1 MKGKTFTK
9 KGLDFLKRVMSTV
22 LVVAMLFTMVGIYI
36 PAETFKAADKDV
48 TIYFRD
54 ENGWAN
60 VNAYIW
66 DANGANPNGAWP
78 GSGMTK
84 EGDDWVWRGTWND
97 AETLNIIF
105 NSGSNQTADLSRT
118 PAQLQESAEWRYYS
132 SGSWEKVGG
141 EDENPEYKDISLCFE
156 NVPNWEKVYAYV
168 WDEDGK
174 TLNGAWPGSEISKNG
189 NYYVWSCN
197 DWNTDEPVNIIFNN
211 GSGSQTENLFI
222 TRDDLLINTDW
233 IFTPTSDASGQWEC
247 KKIDKARYDIA
258 AIAGDFDKFDG
269 SEQSNW
275 AANGG
280 TNGEGLM
287 EYLGRGYYYKK
298 IIFNELTSTQN
309 VEFKAVFGGDW
320 NKDGDIGGTEGN
332 YKLAVPAGST
342 YVEIIADINGWTLY
356 NNVEH
361 LEKVEAIF
369 EELGIERVP
378 EEDNVPDLTIYFK
391 NTQNWSK
398 VNVYAWAENGATV
411 NGSWPGG
418 AMTKDGD
425 YYVWKCQEWN
435 LAENLNLI
443 FNNGSEQTVDLALTK
458 DDFAKHTEWVFTLT
472 EKNDG
477 GKWDAK
483 KTDVPPYE
491 KAAIAGN
498 FDSFTGSGQPAW
510 NPAGGDDG
518 AGLMDYIGDG
528 YYYKKI
534 SFNALTDSK
543 TAEFKAAFNG
553 GWDVQIGGSDGNNYK
568 LSVPAGSTSVKIIA
582 DTENKKLYNSVEHAT
597 DIENILVELG
607 VIEPPAEMEVID
619 GNRGTTTFVAITDA
633 DKEVTLY
640 YGKKSEVEAN
650 GTSALKSAKM
660 TQKAD
665 EKGVYV
671 SDELFLGDEALDYVF
686 YYDVEGVRTL
696 DGAQETV
703 TIGGKDYSNYKR
715 AAFTGR
721 VVTVPGT
728 LPGPSWDVTSNVMT
742 YVGNGLY
749 EYTFENVPA
758 GKYEYKIALNKTWD
772 PENYGAGGVG
782 HGDNITVA
790 VPSAQDVTIYYSDF
804 SHYAVDSIN
813 YIFADVTL
821 SGTGVPTGTKLT
833 DDGLTGIYSV
843 IIDMPA
849 GTYDDY
855 KLIYDGKTYEFTQI
869 VLSEGKEVTF
879 CFDPVTGIFYHNASN
894 TPIEEENIY
903 YTTKDKAYKSVFGSV
918 EQNKNVTFTIE
929 TGTDVTSVSL
939 VVKGMENKT
948 LPMEKGAVANGVQK
962 WTVTTSFGT
971 IGEYDYYFML
981 SNGSTIAVYGDDSS
995 YAGEGEVCDLTDC
1008 TPYELVVHVEG
1019 FETPDWMKN
1028 AVIYQIFPDRFYNGN
1043 IENDKA
1049 QESARGEVDYEFVD
1063 DWYLLPENPEQ
1074 EEMLTEEQY
1083 KEHGAFYGD
1092 GNWSNEIYGGDLEGI
1107 FERIDY
1113 LKALG
1118 VNVIYLN
1125 PIFASISN
1133 HRYDACDYTEIDP
1146 ILGTLG
1152 DFEELVEVAE
1162 ANGMKIILDGVFNH
1176 VSDDS
1181 IYFDR
1186 YYKFIGKSEKIGA
1199 YPYWAYVYDYMAE
1212 NSVDKAAAEKAA
1224 KAYFTEEYGITDYSY
1239 TEWFAV
1245 NNAYMKDS
1253 EGENVVDNI
1262 GLRAGKPVFTYEGWW
1277 GYDSMP
1283 VIYSTNG
1290 SEFQTGNWAEEII
1303 YNEDGT
1309 SVTQYWISK
1318 GNNGWRLDVANEVSD
1333 ETWQEFR
1340 KSVKALDSDAVIIG
1354 EIWDDATKYI
1364 MGDMYDSVMNYM
1376 FRNAVLSYAKGEN
1389 ATTVMEA
1396 LEKIRERYP
1405 EEAFYAMMNLVGSH
1419 DTSRVLSFLD
1429 GVDDDRNQKDEAHAF
1444 PTYEKTSDAAKK
1456 RQYLVALMQF
1466 TYAGAPTIYYGDEIG
1481 MVGSDDPDDRR
1492 AMEWGKG
1499 NKELVTWYAT
1509 LAAIRAQ
1516 HDVLRTGSV
1525 EPIVVNDSVMGYV
1538 RRDADEVM
1546 IILVNNATSDKEVTI
1561 DLAEIK
1567 VDADTL
1573 TDLLTNK
1580 AATIANGKLTV
1591 TVPAVNGVI
1600 LSETV
1605 KTYTVDQNALAPA
1618 YDPAY
1623 IGGADLTPDEE
1634 EKPVEPNPEEPKDEN
1649 IPVEGSGI
1657 DKEDVTIA
1665 EDNKNNEVVKEDGKD
1680 KVVLGNDKMPDLI
1693 IKGETEVIDEEAFF
1707 IRQYLVEGELFKET
1721 VAQMEKKLK
1730 EVEEFKMLEIN
1741 LYDGKGVQLTQ
1752 LDGYVYVTIPVPTDI
1767 KVSEGNV
1774 LVVYRVNDDGSFTN
1788 CNATVVNGEITFRT
1802 NHFSTFVIVEQAKTA
1817 VVPETGDNNM
1827 AGVYF
1832 FILLAGCAV
1841 AMAGVA
1847 NRRKYVK

>member
-9 KGLDFLKRVMSTV
+9 KGLDLLKRVMSTV

-36 PAETFKAADKDV
+36 PAETFKA
-48 TIYFRD
+48 D
-54 ENGWAN
+54 EGVDITLHFKTESWLDPGMNL
-60 VNAYIW
+60 YSW
-66 DANGANPNGAWP
+66 DAGLPSEFGSWP
-78 GSGMTK
+78 GKAMEENSDNAGYYSITIENYPANTALNYIIAGTQDGATKQSVDAKIEASDLSADYECWTAIGSWNGDKFVPSVTTTAPEGWVEKADTVDITLHFKTESWLDPGMNLYS
-84 EGDDWVWRGTWND
+84 WD
-97 AETLNIIF
+97 AGLPSEFGSWPGKAMEENSANAGYYSITIENYPANTTLNYIIAGTQGGATKQ
-105 NSGSNQTADLSRT
+105 SVDAKIEAADLSADYECWT
-118 PAQLQESAEWRYYS
+118 AI
-132 SGSWEKVGG
+132 GSWNGDK
-141 EDENPEYKDISLCFE
+141 F
-156 NVPNWEKVYAYV
+156 VPSVTTTAPTGWV
-168 WDEDGK
+168 
-174 TLNGAWPGSEISKNG
+174 TGSEPAPG
-189 NYYVWSCN
+189 P
-197 DWNTDEPVNIIFNN
+197 EP
-211 GSGSQTENLFI
+211 
-222 TRDDLLINTDW
+222 
-233 IFTPTSDASGQWEC
+233 
-247 KKIDKARYDIA
+247 DI
-258 AIAGDFDKFDG
+258 
-269 SEQSNW
+269 
-275 AANGG
+275 
-280 TNGEGLM
+280 
-287 EYLGRGYYYKK
+287 
-298 IIFNELTSTQN
+298 
-309 VEFKAVFGGDW
+309 
-320 NKDGDIGGTEGN
+320 
-332 YKLAVPAGST
+332 
-342 YVEIIADINGWTLY
+342 
-356 NNVEH
+356 
-361 LEKVEAIF
+361 
-369 EELGIERVP
+369 
-378 EEDNVPDLTIYFK
+378 EDPDVTVYFK

-398 VNVYAWAENGATV
+398 VNVYAWDKNGTTA

-534 SFNALTDSK
+534 SFNALTEVK

-553 GWDVQIGGSDGNNYK
+553 GWDVQIGGSDGNNYR

-633 DKEVTLY
+633 DKEVILY

-833 DDGLTGIYSV
+833 DDGLTGIYSA

-855 KLIYDGKTYEFTQI
+855 KLIYNGKTYEFTQI

-903 YTTKDKAYKSVFGSV
+903 YTTKDKAYKSIFGSV

-1074 EEMLTEEQY
+1074 EELLTEEQY

-1623 IGGADLTPDEE
+1623 IGGADLTPDEDP
-1634 EKPVEPNPEEPKDEN
+1634 KPEPKPEEPKDEN

-1707 IRQYLVEGELFKET
+1707 VRQYLVEGELFKET

-1788 CNATVVNGEITFRT
+1788 CNATVVNGEITFCT